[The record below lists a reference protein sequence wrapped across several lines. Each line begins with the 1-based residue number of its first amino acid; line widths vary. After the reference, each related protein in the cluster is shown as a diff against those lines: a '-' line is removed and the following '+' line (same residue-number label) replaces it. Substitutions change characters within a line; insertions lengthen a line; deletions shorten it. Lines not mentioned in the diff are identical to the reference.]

1 MMQLCEDSITIP
13 YAQIF
18 KSSLSQGVFPD
29 TWEMANIVPV
39 HKKEAK
45 YFVKTYR
52 QISLL
57 SIFSKVFERL
67 LFFFSSPI
75 FIAYSEL
82 WKTTL
87 ITEIKN

>member
-45 YFVKTYR
+45 YFMKTYR

-75 FIAYSEL
+75 FI
-82 WKTTL
+82 
-87 ITEIKN
+87 IKIYLPNVNQVSC